1 MRSKSGMAIMAW
13 VMLGAVVFGLGGYGV
28 TNFGGSVT
36 SIGTVG
42 DQEISTGDYSRAL
55 QQELDTYRAQLGQT
69 FTAEQALQI
78 GMDQGVR
85 DRLITTAALD
95 NENDRLG
102 VSVGNAALRAAIE
115 AMPAFK
121 GVDGKFSKDTYAF
134 TLRQNGLTISSFE
147 AKMRIE
153 QSRTLLQ
160 QALTGA
166 VLAPKVFVDTLVA
179 YAGERRG
186 FTLLKIGAGD
196 LPTPV
201 VSPDDAALQT
211 YYDAHKADFTSPEA
225 KIITFVSLTPEM
237 MATKVMIDD
246 KTLQDLYAERKAQFV
261 TPEKRLVERLVYP
274 TEAEAQAAK
283 AALDAGTKTFE
294 QLVTDRGLTMNDVD
308 MGDVTQDALG
318 KDAGAAVFALT
329 APGVVGP
336 VMSNLGPALFR
347 MNSIIAAHTT
357 TFEQAKDQLAQGLKD
372 EKARQMISDQV
383 ESINDKLAGG
393 ATLEDLTKET
403 DMQIGN
409 IAFTPGDT
417 SGMAAYPVFRDA
429 AAAAKDGDFPQ
440 LIQLKDGGIAALR
453 LDKIRPAALIPFDQV
468 ADKVKAGWTA
478 EATAK
483 ALAARATEIAAA
495 TKGGADIASFGKPET
510 EAPMTRRDVIE
521 GTPQGLVPAVFKLAA
536 TGDLGAMQDGD
547 AGYVYRL
554 DSIAAPNAD
563 DPDAVKM
570 RAQFAGDV
578 TQGITQDGFNL
589 FTAAL
594 VADTKVSIDKPAVA
608 AVNAQFH

>member
-1 MRSKSGMAIMAW
+1 MRSEGGMKVMAW
-13 VMLGAVVFGLGGYGV
+13 VMLAAVVFGLGGYGV

-42 DQEISTGDYSRAL
+42 DQEVSNSDYLRAL
-55 QQELDTYRAQLGQT
+55 QQELDSYRAQLGQT

-78 GMDQGVR
+78 GMDASVR
-85 DRLITTAALD
+85 QRLITTAALD
-95 NENDRLG
+95 SEDDRLG
-102 VSVGNAALRAAIE
+102 ISVGNAALRAAIE

-121 GVDGKFSKDTYAF
+121 GPDGKFSKDTYAF
-134 TLRQNGLTISSFE
+134 TLRQNGLTVPGFE

-153 QSRTLLQ
+153 QTRTLLQ

-166 VLAPKVFVDTLVA
+166 VPAPKVFVDTLVA

-186 FTLLKIGAGD
+186 FTLLKIGAAD

-201 VSPDDAALQT
+201 AAPTDAELQA
-211 YYDAHKADFTSPEA
+211 YYDAHKADFTAPDA
-225 KIITFVSLTPEM
+225 KIITYAALTPEM
-237 MATKVMIDD
+237 EAAKVTIDD
-246 KTLQDLYAERKAQFV
+246 KTLQDLYAEKKSQFV

-274 TEAEAQAAK
+274 TEADAQAAK

-294 QLVTDRGLTMNDVD
+294 QLVADRGLQMNDVD
-308 MGDVTQDALG
+308 MGDVTQDGLS

-329 APGVVGP
+329 APGVTGP
-336 VMSNLGPALFR
+336 VNSALGPALFR
-347 MNSIIAAHTT
+347 MNGIIAAQTT
-357 TFEQAKDQLAQGLKD
+357 GFDQAKDQLAQGLKD

-383 ESINDKLAGG
+383 EAINDKLAGG
-393 ATLEDLTKET
+393 ATLEDLAKET
-403 DMQIGN
+403 DMQIGQLD
-409 IAFTPGDT
+409 FTPGD
-417 SGMAAYPVFRDA
+417 SAGMAAYPAFRDA

-453 LDKIRPAALIPFDQV
+453 LDKIRPAALIPYDKV

-483 ALAARATEIAAA
+483 ALVARATEIAAA
-495 TKGGADIASFGKPET
+495 VKGGADIASFGSPET
-510 EAPMTRRDVIE
+510 EAPMTRQDVIE

-536 TGDLGAMQDGD
+536 SGDLGSMQEGD

-554 DSIAAPNAD
+554 DSIAAPKAD
-563 DPDAVKM
+563 DPDVVKM
-570 RAQFAGDV
+570 RQQFAGDV
-578 TQGITQDGFNL
+578 TQGITQDSFDM
-589 FTAAL
+589 FATAL
-594 VADTKVSIDKPAVA
+594 VADTKVSIDKMAVA

>member
-1 MRSKSGMAIMAW
+1 MRSKNGTAIMAW

-42 DQEISTGDYSRAL
+42 DQEISTSDYSRAL
-55 QQELDTYRAQLGQT
+55 SQELDTYRAQLGQT
-69 FTAEQALQI
+69 FTAEQALKI
-78 GMDQGVR
+78 GMDENVR
-85 DRLITTAALD
+85 QRLITTAALD
-95 NENDRLG
+95 SENDRLG
-102 VSVGNAALRAAIE
+102 MSVGNAALRAAIE

-134 TLRQNGLTISSFE
+134 TLRQNGLTVPGFE

-160 QALTGA
+160 QALAGM
-166 VLAPKVFVDTLVA
+166 VPAPKVFIDTLVA
-179 YAGERRG
+179 YAGQRRG
-186 FTLLKIGAGD
+186 FTLLKISAAD
-196 LPTPV
+196 LPVPV
-201 VSPDDAALQT
+201 AAPDDAALHA
-211 YYDAHKADFTSPEA
+211 YYDAHKADFTAPDA
-225 KIITFVSLTPEM
+225 KMITYVALTPEQE
-237 MATKVMIDD
+237 AAKVTIDD
-246 KTLQDLYAERKAQFV
+246 KTLQDLYNEKKSQFV

-274 TEAEAQAAK
+274 TEADAQAAK

-294 QLVTDRGLTMNDVD
+294 QLVADRGLQMNDVD
-308 MGDVTQDALG
+308 LGDVTQDALN
-318 KDAGAAVFALT
+318 KDAGAAVFAMT
-329 APGVVGP
+329 APGVTGP
-336 VMSNLGPALFR
+336 VMSDLGPALFR
-347 MNSIIAAHTT
+347 MNGIIAAHTT

-383 ESINDKLAGG
+383 EAINDKLAGG
-393 ATLEDLTKET
+393 ATLEDLAKET
-403 DMQIGN
+403 DMQIGH
-409 IAFTPGDT
+409 IDFTPGD
-417 SGMAAYPVFRDA
+417 SAGMAAYPEFRDA
-429 AAAAKDGDFPQ
+429 AAAVKDGDFPQ

-483 ALAARATEIAAA
+483 ALTARAAEIAAA
-495 TKGGADIASFGKPET
+495 VKGGTDIATFGKPET
-510 EAPMTRRDVIE
+510 EAPMTRADVID

-536 TGDLGAMQDGD
+536 TGDLGTMQGGD

-554 DSIAAPNAD
+554 DSINAPKAD
-563 DPDAVKM
+563 DPDVVKM
-570 RAQFAGDV
+570 SQQFAGDV
-578 TQGITQDGFNL
+578 AQGIAQDGFDL
-589 FTAAL
+589 FTTAL
-594 VADTKVSIDKPAVA
+594 VADTKVSIDKMAVA

>member
-42 DQEISTGDYSRAL
+42 DQEIGTGDYSRAL

-95 NENDRLG
+95 SENDRLR
-102 VSVGNAALRAAIE
+102 VSVGNAGLRAAIK

-166 VLAPKVFVDTLVA
+166 VPAPKVFVDALVA

-201 VSPDDAALQT
+201 AAPDDAALHA
-211 YYDAHKADFTSPEA
+211 YYDAHKADFTAPDA
-225 KIITFVSLTPEM
+225 KIITYVSLTPEM
-237 MATKVMIDD
+237 LAAKVTIDD
-246 KTLQDLYAERKAQFV
+246 KTLQDLYDQKKAQFV

-294 QLVTDRGLTMNDVD
+294 QLVADRGLQMNDVD
-308 MGDVTQDALG
+308 LGDVTQDTLD

-329 APGVVGP
+329 APGVTGP
-336 VMSNLGPALFR
+336 VTSNLGPALFR
-347 MNSIIAAHTT
+347 MNGIIAAHTT
-357 TFEQAKDQLAQGLKD
+357 TFEQARDQLAQGLKD

-383 ESINDKLAGG
+383 EVINDKLAGG

-409 IAFTPGDT
+409 IDFTPGD
-417 SGMAAYPVFRDA
+417 SAGMAAYPEFRDA
-429 AAAAKDGDFPQ
+429 AAAAKEGDVPQ

-453 LDKIRPAALIPFDQV
+453 LDKMRPAALIPYDQV
-468 ADKVKAGWTA
+468 ADKVTTGWTA
-478 EATAK
+478 DATAK

-495 TKGGADIASFGKPET
+495 VKGGTDIASFGKPET

-521 GTPQGLVPAVFKLAA
+521 GTPQGLVPAVFKLTA
-536 TGDLGAMQDGD
+536 TGDLGSMQDAG

-554 DSIAAPNAD
+554 DSIAAPKAD
-563 DPDAVKM
+563 DPDVVKM
-570 RAQFAGDV
+570 QAQFAGDV
-578 TQGITQDGFNL
+578 TQGITQDGFDL
-589 FTAAL
+589 FTTAL
-594 VADTKVSIDKPAVA
+594 VAETKVSIDKMAVA